1 MKTTKH
7 AKPKTKPKTPV
18 ETARGE
24 DVRAAARDVLA
35 EIYALRD
42 ANYFRN
48 HPTNTGALSV
58 ACAALEA
65 ALQSNQADRTRATR
79 AAPTAHLLELCRA
92 YLAIVD
98 SGDETRQGDE
108 RTAAH
113 DAMMDEMQRAGIPF
127 DARWEARWI
136 ARYLL
141 AVDAGQLRAGHVA
154 QGEHTKIMWAKIPA
168 SADPLQYD
176 PFENG
181 AILLSAAPFRT
192 EADERAHAL
201 EWIPVCVTVA
211 PLAMY
216 AGASFERNTDA

>member
-1 MKTTKH
+1 MTAH
-7 AKPKTKPKTPV
+7 PVTP
-18 ETARGE
+18 
-24 DVRAAARDVLA
+24 
-35 EIYALRD
+35 
-42 ANYFRN
+42 
-48 HPTNTGALSV
+48 NTD
-58 ACAALEA
+58 
-65 ALQSNQADRTRATR
+65 QTRAPAR
-79 AAPTAHLLELCRA
+79 AHVLELCRA

-98 SGDETRQGDE
+98 SGDETRQGEE

-113 DAMMDEMQRAGIPF
+113 DAMMDAMQRASIPF

-141 AVDAGQLRAGHVA
+141 AVDAGQLAAVA
-154 QGEHTKIMWAKIPA
+154 NGTHTKIMWAKIPQ

-201 EWIPVCVTVA
+201 EWYPVRVTIA
-211 PLAMY
+211 PMW
-216 AGASFERNTDA
+216 SNRDA